1 MQFVEEMIK
10 QAKNG
15 NNSNSNKTQSGPIDI
30 AEINN
35 VFKMPIQYNDKTRKL
50 NGNIIADLELVK
62 TIAKEKEEEE
72 EEGSKEKEGE
82 AIYNHVFKSS
92 NILGKTVLEAFPK
105 YYTTDTSFLKDTQE
119 LIKQFK
125 TEDINT
131 ISNKHGFTDVN
142 MEETVSNWKEIK
154 GETGFHSKYLYVD
167 WSFGKFV
174 NNNPKMLQL
183 MSIQLSSSKLIN
195 LTKKEQ

>member
-1 MQFVEEMIK
+1 MQFVEEMLK
-10 QAKNG
+10 QAKND
-15 NNSNSNKTQSGPIDI
+15 NNSNKTPSGPIDI

-50 NGNIIADLELVK
+50 NENIIADLELVK
-62 TIAKEKEEEE
+62 TID
-72 EEGSKEKEGE
+72 KEGE

-92 NILGKTVLEAFPK
+92 NILGKTVLEAIPK

-125 TEDINT
+125 AEDINT

-142 MEETVSNWKEIK
+142 I
-154 GETGFHSKYLYVD
+154 
-167 WSFGKFV
+167 
-174 NNNPKMLQL
+174 
-183 MSIQLSSSKLIN
+183 
-195 LTKKEQ
+195 

>member
-1 MQFVEEMIK
+1 MQFVEEMLK

-15 NNSNSNKTQSGPIDI
+15 NNSTKETGPIDI

-50 NGNIIADLELVK
+50 NGNIIDDLELVK
-62 TIAKEKEEEE
+62 TID
-72 EEGSKEKEGE
+72 KEGE

-92 NILGKTVLEAFPK
+92 NILGKTVLEAIPK

-125 TEDINT
+125 AEDINT

-142 MEETVSNWKEIK
+142 IEETM
-154 GETGFHSKYLYVD
+154 
-167 WSFGKFV
+167 V
-174 NNNPKMLQL
+174 NL
-183 MSIQLSSSKLIN
+183 
-195 LTKKEQ
+195 